1 MAKMHKAKG
10 KMRQRSWQS
19 VLVLTL
25 VCFSRMFFWPTTC
38 RNLVWFLFTVV
49 VHAHWKHWECC
60 EVLPTRHWLGCL
72 VRASSEV
79 YGDLIFPISNF
90 FYLPMPCKL
99 CCAFPVPCS
108 QPECKCQRKPF
119 SEPHPKSQCQQQFV
133 CKPRGQPQQQPEHS
147 QLDGHE
153 FNVASPPAFVRKRT
167 MPLQMPFCMVVDTA
181 VDSQK

>member
-19 VLVLTL
+19 VLVLIL

-72 VRASSEV
+72 VRASSKV
-79 YGDLIFPISNF
+79 YGDLIFPISSF
-90 FYLPMPCKL
+90 FIFQCRVNSAVLSL
-99 CCAFPVPCS
+99 CPVPS
-108 QPECKCQRKPF
+108 Q
-119 SEPHPKSQCQQQFV
+119 SASA
-133 CKPRGQPQQQPEHS
+133 S
-147 QLDGHE
+147 
-153 FNVASPPAFVRKRT
+153 ASPSLSPTQSPSASSSLSASPEVS
-167 MPLQMPFCMVVDTA
+167 PSSSQSTA
-181 VDSQK
+181 SSMGMKLTLPVHLHL